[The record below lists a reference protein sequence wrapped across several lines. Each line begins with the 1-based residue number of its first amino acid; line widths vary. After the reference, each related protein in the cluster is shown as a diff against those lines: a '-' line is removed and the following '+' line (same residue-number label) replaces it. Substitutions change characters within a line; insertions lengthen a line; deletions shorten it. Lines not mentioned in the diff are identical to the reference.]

1 ASLGTIDGPP
11 APAWPWIGGNVALAA
26 ALLAGNFALQYGAA
40 RLPAAVTA
48 IVMLSEVP
56 FAALSS
62 VGFGGETLA
71 ARTIVG
77 GLLILGATLLASLQ
91 AGAAPEPA
99 HAHSSGD
106 PR

>member
-1 ASLGTIDGPP
+1 
-11 APAWPWIGGNVALAA
+11 
-26 ALLAGNFALQYGAA
+26 
-40 RLPAAVTA
+40 
-48 IVMLSEVP
+48 MLSEVP

-62 VGFGGETLA
+62 VGWGGETLA

-91 AGAAPEPA
+91 AGASPEPA
-99 HAHSSGD
+99 HVHPSGD